1 MCGVREHLFRDIR
14 YAARS
19 TRQSPGFSATVVL
32 TLALGIG
39 ATTAIFSVV
48 YGVLFR
54 PLPYRD
60 AGRLV
65 VIRLE
70 RTVEGVQRP
79 VRSFF
84 PLADLTDLQ
93 TSTRAFESVAFY
105 STEQTVL
112 SRNGFTEHVNAASVS
127 PEFFPTVDGRLRAGR
142 GLSDSNPSSAV
153 ISDRLRR
160 RLFGEEPAIGRTVRL
175 ASRSYEIVGVA
186 DRTFQIPT
194 PDTDIWMP
202 ALQSACCPYAG
213 IARVKAA
220 VASSQAAAEV
230 NAVLPALAAR
240 SPRVYGGAH
249 ASVVP
254 LRDELVGGVERALW
268 VLLAAVGL
276 LFAVACAN
284 VTTLILGRNA
294 ARARETAIRM
304 AIGASRARLALQ
316 SLAEA
321 TIAVAAAGVLG
332 MLVAAGLVSS
342 LTWLDPATL
351 PRLDADAVRI
361 DRPVFM
367 FALAIAAATTAVMG
381 LLPALAGGRS
391 VPSMRIDAPGLSAA
405 PHRRRLHN
413 ALVVAQLAMS
423 VTLLVGAGLLGRS
436 FVRMVTTDLG
446 VRSDHVATAAINL
459 SYERRLTDAQQ
470 TGLADAILKRI
481 RSLPGVRAAGAGGAL
496 PPNAG
501 TIRLTLKRFGDT
513 VDYEAT
519 GVPATPGYFSALGVQ
534 LISGRFFSEAD
545 AETEPPVMIMTV
557 DTARRFFGAGDPIGR
572 TMTLPVLRNGAP
584 GSEEVSLV
592 GVISNVKYSG
602 LQAAPDDAV
611 YRPLRQQAWPLLF
624 VVARTAGD
632 PAALASLLRR
642 EIAAID
648 PAVAVSS
655 VTTLDALV
663 ATEAAQ
669 PRLWSAL
676 LAALAG
682 FALGIASIGLYGVV
696 AQRVSQRTK
705 EFGVRMA
712 IGADRGDLLVLVF
725 REGAMLVAAGLA
737 IGVAGALAA
746 TGILRDLLYGI
757 APTDRVS
764 YALAS
769 GLLML
774 VAAAATYVPARRASR
789 LDPVVALRTE

>member
-1 MCGVREHLFRDIR
+1 
-14 YAARS
+14 
-19 TRQSPGFSATVVL
+19 
-32 TLALGIG
+32 
-39 ATTAIFSVV
+39 
-48 YGVLFR
+48 
-54 PLPYRD
+54 
-60 AGRLV
+60 
-65 VIRLE
+65 
-70 RTVEGVQRP
+70 
-79 VRSFF
+79 
-84 PLADLTDLQ
+84 
-93 TSTRAFESVAFY
+93 
-105 STEQTVL
+105 
-112 SRNGFTEHVNAASVS
+112 
-127 PEFFPTVDGRLRAGR
+127 
-142 GLSDSNPSSAV
+142 
-153 ISDRLRR
+153 
-160 RLFGEEPAIGRTVRL
+160 LFGEEPAIGRTVRL

-186 DRTFQIPT
+186 DRTFQIPA
-194 PDTDIWMP
+194 PDTDIWVP
-202 ALQSACCPYAG
+202 AFQSACCPYAG
-213 IARVKAA
+213 IARVKTA
-220 VASSQAAAEV
+220 VAPSQAAAEV
-230 NAVLPALAAR
+230 NAMLPALSAR

-284 VTTLILGRNA
+284 VTTMILGRNA
-294 ARARETAIRM
+294 ARSRETAIRV
-304 AIGASRARLALQ
+304 AIGASRARLAL
-316 SLAEA
+316 SSPAEA
-321 TIAVAAAGVLG
+321 ALAVAAAGILG
-332 MLVAAGLVSS
+332 MLVATGLVNA
-342 LTWLDPATL
+342 LAWLDTATL
-351 PRLDADAVRI
+351 PRLSGDAVRI

-367 FALAIAAATTAVMG
+367 FELVIAAAAMAVMG
-381 LLPALAGGRS
+381 LLPAVAGGRS
-391 VPSMRIDAPGLSAA
+391 AHSMRIDAPGLSAA
-405 PHRRRLHN
+405 PHRRRLHKT
-413 ALVVAQLAMS
+413 LVVAQLAMS

-459 SYERRLTDAQQ
+459 SYERRLTDLQQ
-470 TGLADAILKRI
+470 NGLTDAILKRI
-481 RSLPGVRAAGAGGAL
+481 RSLPGVRAAGAGAAL

-545 AETEPPVMIMTV
+545 AETEQPVMIMTV
-557 DTARRFFGAGDPIGR
+557 DTARRFFSAGDPIGR

-592 GVISNVKYSG
+592 GVIANVKYSG

-663 ATEAAQ
+663 ATAAAQ
-669 PRLWSAL
+669 PRFRSVL

-682 FALGIASIGLYGVV
+682 IALGIASVGLYGVV

-712 IGADRGDLLVLVF
+712 IGADSVDLLVLVF

-746 TGILRDLLYGI
+746 TAILRDLLYGI

-774 VAAAATYVPARRASR
+774 VAAVATYVPARRASR

>member
-1 MCGVREHLFRDIR
+1 V
-14 YAARS
+14 
-19 TRQSPGFSATVVL
+19 
-32 TLALGIG
+32 
-39 ATTAIFSVV
+39 
-48 YGVLFR
+48 
-54 PLPYRD
+54 
-60 AGRLV
+60 
-65 VIRLE
+65 
-70 RTVEGVQRP
+70 
-79 VRSFF
+79 
-84 PLADLTDLQ
+84 
-93 TSTRAFESVAFY
+93 
-105 STEQTVL
+105 
-112 SRNGFTEHVNAASVS
+112 
-127 PEFFPTVDGRLRAGR
+127 
-142 GLSDSNPSSAV
+142 
-153 ISDRLRR
+153 
-160 RLFGEEPAIGRTVRL
+160 
-175 ASRSYEIVGVA
+175 
-186 DRTFQIPT
+186 
-194 PDTDIWMP
+194 
-202 ALQSACCPYAG
+202 
-213 IARVKAA
+213 
-220 VASSQAAAEV
+220 
-230 NAVLPALAAR
+230 
-240 SPRVYGGAH
+240 
-249 ASVVP
+249 
-254 LRDELVGGVERALW
+254 
-268 VLLAAVGL
+268 
-276 LFAVACAN
+276 
-284 VTTLILGRNA
+284 
-294 ARARETAIRM
+294 
-304 AIGASRARLALQ
+304 
-316 SLAEA
+316 
-321 TIAVAAAGVLG
+321 
-332 MLVAAGLVSS
+332 
-342 LTWLDPATL
+342 
-351 PRLDADAVRI
+351 
-361 DRPVFM
+361 
-367 FALAIAAATTAVMG
+367 IAAAAMAVMG
-381 LLPALAGGRS
+381 LLPAVAGGRS
-391 VPSMRIDAPGLSAA
+391 AHSMRIDAPGLSAA
-405 PHRRRLHN
+405 PHRRRLHKT
-413 ALVVAQLAMS
+413 LVVAQLAMS

-459 SYERRLTDAQQ
+459 SYERRLTDLQQ
-470 TGLADAILKRI
+470 NGLTDAILKRI
-481 RSLPGVRAAGAGGAL
+481 RSLPGVRAAGAGAAL

-545 AETEPPVMIMTV
+545 AETEQPVMIMTV
-557 DTARRFFGAGDPIGR
+557 DTARRFFSAGDPIGR

-592 GVISNVKYSG
+592 GVIANVKYSG

-663 ATEAAQ
+663 ATAAAQ
-669 PRLWSAL
+669 PRFRSVL

-682 FALGIASIGLYGVV
+682 IALGIASVGLYGVV

-712 IGADRGDLLVLVF
+712 IGADSVDLLVLVF

-746 TGILRDLLYGI
+746 TAILRDLLYGI

-774 VAAAATYVPARRASR
+774 VAAVATYVPARRASR